1 MGILSFLKREKKSD
15 IAEIEQTAPA
25 YTTNTGVEVKLMN
38 YAQKVFDSVFDGDK
52 FPGSFGLT
60 KDFTFVDYYTLR
72 IRSVQLFKE
81 NPYARGIIRRLIR
94 NEIAGGLN
102 LDADPHVDY
111 LGISE
116 EQGTEWTEAVETL
129 YALWASD
136 PIQCDWKH
144 EKQKWEIDEEARQ
157 TAIISGDVLQVQR
170 FDRKTLMP
178 IVEYIDG
185 VHIQTPL
192 GYQPRNGN
200 KIVYGVEMDKQG
212 RHVAYHVQTW
222 TGTTFESRRI
232 PVYGERSKRR
242 IAKLI
247 YGSDKLIDDVRGEPL
262 LSAVFYMLKEMDR
275 YRDAE
280 LRAAVVN
287 AMLAYF
293 ITNENGGPG
302 SRPVTGGAQ
311 KAGSVTVTEPQGER
325 KTNFAINRPGV
336 VFEEMNTGEKP
347 ESFDTKR
354 PNVNFKAFEAATVDA
369 IAWFVE
375 LPPEIARLMFQSN
388 FSASRQANNEFNG
401 YLQVR
406 NKRNGVDFCQ
416 PIYEN
421 FVIIASIQNLITT
434 PGLREAAL
442 ANERNTIKAW
452 THAEWSGISRPSVD
466 IKKDVDAL
474 AKGIEYRITD
484 YDYACRRIT
493 GQSFKTVLKKIA
505 LQNKLLE
512 QYGISSK
519 ADESN
524 NGEPVPQP
532 LPGGGQPAEQT
543 EQIQNVISMIEDLSD
558 DVEELKN

>member
-1 MGILSFLKREKKSD
+1 MGLLQNLFKRNKTE
-15 IAEIEQTAPA
+15 EIQQTAPIH
-25 YTTNTGVEVKLMN
+25 TTESGVEIKLMN
-38 YAQKVFDSVFDGDK
+38 YAQKVFDATFDGDK

-60 KDFTFVDYYTLR
+60 KDYTFVDYYTLR
-72 IRSVQLFKE
+72 IRSTQLFKE
-81 NPYARGIIRRLIR
+81 NLYARGMIKRLIR

-102 LDADPHVDY
+102 LDADPHIDY

-116 EQGTEWTEAVETL
+116 EQGTKWTEAIETL
-129 YALWASD
+129 YALWAAD
-136 PIQCDWKH
+136 PMQCDWKH
-144 EKQKWEIDEEARQ
+144 EKQKWQIDEEARQ

-170 FDRKTLMP
+170 FDQKTLLP

-192 GYQPRNGN
+192 GYEPRNGN
-200 KIVYGVEMDKQG
+200 KILYGVEMDKQG

-232 PVYGERSKRR
+232 PCYGEKSKRR

-262 LSAVFYMLKEMDR
+262 LAAVFYMLKELDR

-293 ITNENGGPG
+293 IKSENGGPG
-302 SRPVTGGAQ
+302 SRNVTGGAQ
-311 KAGSVTVTEPQGER
+311 KSGSITVNEPQGER

-336 VFEEMNTGEKP
+336 VFEEMNAGEEP
-347 ESFDTKR
+347 VSFDTKR
-354 PNVNFKAFEAATVDA
+354 PNANYKQFEQTVIDS
-369 IAWFVE
+369 IAWFLE
-375 LPPEIARLMFQSN
+375 LPPEIARLLFQSN

-401 YLQVR
+401 YLQVQ
-406 NKRNGVDFCQ
+406 NKRNGANFCQ

-421 FVIIASIQNLITT
+421 FAIVVALQGTIPT
-434 PGLREAAL
+434 PGLKEAARSGD
-442 ANERNTIKAW
+442 RNTVKAW

-466 IKKDVDAL
+466 LKKDVDAL
-474 AKGIEYRITD
+474 TKGIEYRVVD
-484 YDYACRRIT
+484 YDFTSRRLT
-493 GQSFKTVLKKIA
+493 GQSFKTILKKLA
-505 LQNKLLE
+505 LQNKMLE

-519 ADESN
+519 ADETN
-524 NGEPVPQP
+524 NGEPIAQP
-532 LPGGGQPAEQT
+532 TPAGQPPA
-543 EQIQNVISMIEDLSD
+543 IEPAAILSAIEELSD
-558 DVEELKN
+558 DLEDLKN